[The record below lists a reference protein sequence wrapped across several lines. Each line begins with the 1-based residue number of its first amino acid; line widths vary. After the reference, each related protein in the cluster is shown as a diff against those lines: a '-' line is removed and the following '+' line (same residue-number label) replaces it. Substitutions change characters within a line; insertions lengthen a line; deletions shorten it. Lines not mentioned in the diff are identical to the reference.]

1 MIIDDLNSTNN
12 SGEFKTNYCALYP
25 EELELGKENTDKDE
39 ATFLDLDF
47 KIKDGEFHVNFFNKK
62 FSFPF
67 SIVRMS
73 DRSGNISSNIVHSS
87 IRAESLRIAR
97 ASNNPDLF
105 FLVIKPLISR
115 MGSQRVSI
123 DLVTQNET
131 FFFPLQQLESGKDK
145 SLAIE
150 LVTGSEVF
158 YFSTSS

>member
-1 MIIDDLNSTNN
+1 
-12 SGEFKTNYCALYP
+12 
-25 EELELGKENTDKDE
+25 
-39 ATFLDLDF
+39 
-47 KIKDGEFHVNFFNKK
+47 
-62 FSFPF
+62 
-67 SIVRMS
+67 MS
-73 DRSGNISSNIVHSS
+73 DRSGNISSNIVHSA
-87 IRAESLRIAR
+87 IGAESLRIAR